1 MKGKPGI
8 AFLTIGLAFIAIG
21 ASGQRAFLGIGA
33 AFLAIGLVWL
43 VRQKRAGGQK

>member
-1 MKGKPGI
+1 MKGKPGM

-33 AFLAIGLVWL
+33 AFLAIGLAAL
-43 VRQKRAGGQK
+43 VRQKRGGSK